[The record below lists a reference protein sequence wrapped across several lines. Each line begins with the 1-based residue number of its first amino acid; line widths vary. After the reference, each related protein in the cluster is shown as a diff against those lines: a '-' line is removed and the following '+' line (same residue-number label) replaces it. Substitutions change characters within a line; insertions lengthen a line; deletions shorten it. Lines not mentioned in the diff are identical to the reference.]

1 MSMFRS
7 SLLASASLVFGV
19 CVATAQTVE
28 TTDVSATAEDSREL
42 DTVVVIGQ
50 AQTYSS
56 AETTEAMALQQSP
69 VTSVLAQ
76 IDNLPGVLVQE
87 GDAFGFDDWSTGV
100 AVRGF
105 QNNLGSQELGIT
117 IDGMPNGNSNY
128 GGGAKANRYIDTM
141 NAGAIDVSQG
151 TADIASRSNEA
162 LGGTLNFTTN
172 DPEDERRVRFS
183 ASLGDYDA
191 QRFYG
196 RYDSGLLADGAT
208 KFWVSVSTQS
218 ATDFMEGSA
227 QNQRDHFAA
236 KLMTNKLGIDW
247 TAYGA
252 YDDTHE
258 DNYQRLFSEAEWD
271 ENPNWDRL
279 IGEWTDTPYVNQVYR
294 RGWSTLRENMFLYL
308 KGKKELV
315 EGVNLEA
322 GIYRHDN
329 DGRGDWVPPYLVNV
343 GLDDT
348 LAGEPETEFLGGERI
363 MGGPFLGQIFFVDP
377 TGIALSPDPDCV
389 SSITF
394 PYGGAGAAYDP
405 ACYPANAIPVQSYRH
420 THYQKERTGLYADLT
435 WEATFGAIENE
446 VRGGLW
452 YEDATRYEYRDW
464 HKITD
469 ARVGYEYDKLA
480 YWVQYSREFPQT
492 TFKWYLE
499 DVISVSDFTFRL
511 GMKQFNNEIERINLF
526 DQADVTE
533 NFTLDT
539 ESDVLFS
546 GGAAW
551 APSAL
556 PGFEIFAGYAEN
568 YKAIPDSVL
577 EVFTVN
583 EDGSANV
590 PDPETSENIELGARY
605 TGDRL
610 RGSVVYF
617 DTNFENRLLQVA
629 NQTVNGVD
637 YLEASNGGF
646 VNGGGIESSGFEVA
660 GEYLATDWLS
670 LYASYTNVDATI
682 LGSGSVAQDVA
693 TGITQVDDDG
703 NIVSTIVG
711 NTVPGIAENMFVLS
725 ADVTQ
730 GNFYGGMSMK
740 YVDDRY
746 VDNANSWVADSYYDA
761 DLYLGASGEIISSD
775 LTNVDFR
782 LTVNNLFDE
791 DWISG
796 ISGGGAW
803 ISAPRT
809 VVFTATV
816 DF

>member
-1 MSMFRS
+1 MSLLKS
-7 SLLASASLVFGV
+7 SLFASAGLVFGM
-19 CVATAQTVE
+19 CAATAQTAE
-28 TTDVSATAEDSREL
+28 RTPVSASSDEAREL
-42 DTVVVIGQ
+42 DTVLVVGQ

-56 AETTEAMALQQSP
+56 VETTEAMALQQSP
-69 VTSVLAQ
+69 VTSILAQ
-76 IDNLPGVLVQE
+76 VDNLPGVLVQE
-87 GDAFGFDDWSTGV
+87 GDAFGFDDWSTGI

-162 LGGTLNFTTN
+162 LGGTLNFTSN
-172 DPEDERRVRFS
+172 DPEDERRIRFS
-183 ASLGDYDA
+183 ASLGDHES

-196 RYDSGLLADGAT
+196 RYDSGLLADNAT
-208 KFWVSVSTQS
+208 KFWVSVSSQS

-227 QNQRDHFAA
+227 QNERDHFAA
-236 KLMTNKLGIDW
+236 KLMTTKLGIDW
-247 TAYGA
+247 TAYA
-252 YDDTHE
+252 SYDDTHE
-258 DNYQRLFSEAEWD
+258 DNYQRIFSDAEWQ

-294 RGWSTLRENMFLYL
+294 KGWSTLRENSFLYL
-308 KGKKELV
+308 KGATELA
-315 EGVNLEA
+315 EGLELEA
-322 GIYRHDN
+322 GVYRHDN

-343 GLDDT
+343 GLEDT
-348 LAGEPETEFLGGERI
+348 MAGAPETEYLGGERI
-363 MGGPFLGQIFFVDP
+363 MGGSFLGQIFFVDP
-377 TGIALSPDPDCV
+377 TGVALAPADGCI

-405 ACYPANAIPVQSYRH
+405 ACYPDNAIPVQSYRH
-420 THYQKERTGLYADLT
+420 THYQKSRTGLYADVNWT
-435 WEATFGAIENE
+435 VNFGEIENQ
-446 VRGGLW
+446 VRGGIW
-452 YEDATRYEYRDW
+452 YEDATRHEYRDW

-469 ARVGYEYDKLA
+469 ARIGYEFDELA

-492 TFKWYLE
+492 TFKWYVE
-499 DVISVSDFTFRL
+499 DIVTVSDFTFRL
-511 GMKQFNNEIERINLF
+511 GLKQFNNEIERIDNF
-526 DQADVTE
+526 DRADVTK

-539 ESDVLFS
+539 ESEVLLS

-556 PGFEIFAGYAEN
+556 PGVELFAGYSEN
-568 YKAIPDSVL
+568 YKAIADSVL

-590 PDPETSENIELGARY
+590 PDPETSENIEVGARY
-605 TGDRL
+605 SGDRL
-610 RGSVVYF
+610 RGSIVYF
-617 DTNFENRLLQVA
+617 DSSFENRLLQVA
-629 NQTVNGVD
+629 NQTVDGID

-646 VNGGGIESSGFEVA
+646 VNGGGIESSGFELS
-660 GEYLATDWLS
+660 GEFLATDWLS
-670 LYASYTNVDATI
+670 LFASYTNLEATI
-682 LGSGSVAQDVA
+682 LGSGNVAQDAA
-693 TGITQVDDDG
+693 TGITVLDDDG

-711 NTVPGIAENMFVLS
+711 NTVPGIAENMFVIS

-730 GNFYGGMSMK
+730 GSFYGGMSMK
-740 YVDDRY
+740 YVDDRF
-746 VDNANSWVADSYYDA
+746 VNNSNSWTADGYYDA
-761 DLYLGASGEIISSD
+761 DLYIGASGEIISSD

-782 LTVNNLFDE
+782 LNVNNLFDE

-803 ISAPRT
+803 ISSPRT